1 MKIEKIYIKRDTE
14 GNIAGDIEFVKNG
27 RYDSVCFSLYTS
39 GNFEVK
45 TWNSRKFTKEE
56 KKILDT
62 AALAKLV
69 A

>member
-1 MKIEKIYIKRDTE
+1 MKIENIYIKRDIE

-27 RYDSVCFSLYTS
+27 RHDSVCFSLYNS
-39 GNFEVK
+39 RNFEFK

-56 KKILDT
+56 KKILDI